1 MTYKIV
7 ITPVAQKH
15 IEEAIIYYKNKASN
29 KVATMFI
36 EDYKKTFTDIQKVL
50 YFKFFF
56 ENFRGKPMK
65 KFPFIVFYTLDES
78 RKIIM
83 IKAVFNT
90 NQDTNKYP
98 VNK

>member
-15 IEEAIIYYKNKASN
+15 IEDAIVYYKNKASN
-29 KVATMFI
+29 KVAGMFI
-36 EDYKKTFTDIQKVL
+36 DDYKKTFSDIQKVL

-65 KFPFIVFYTLDES
+65 KFPFIVFYSLDEQL
-78 RKIIM
+78 KVIFIN
-83 IKAVFNT
+83 AVFNT
-90 NQDTNKYP
+90 HQDTNKYP
-98 VNK
+98 HL